1 MYWYLQYEGE
11 IDIDIQINQRW
22 MFVVLMTD
30 LYIDSQGQTPR
41 QSALHIQLNPRCLLE
56 FMFLVVAENLLA
68 PLHWFW
74 LSSYLGH
81 HPKGA
86 AFVNSTSQKDL

>member
-41 QSALHIQLNPRCLLE
+41 QSALHIQ
-56 FMFLVVAENLLA
+56 
-68 PLHWFW
+68 
-74 LSSYLGH
+74 
-81 HPKGA
+81 
-86 AFVNSTSQKDL
+86 